1 LPTSP
6 DSTVSTSVPA
16 STPSNTPSSPFSFS
30 RETLQGLAAQV
41 LDLARAG
48 GASAAETEASE
59 GSGLSLGVRHGELE
73 TIEHNRDKGIA
84 VTVYLGQRRG
94 HASTSDFSPDALART
109 VEKALTIARFTAED
123 DCAGLADADLLARET
138 PDLDLF
144 HPWNIGVEDAVEL
157 ARACEGAALVVDPRI
172 TNSEGASLSSQVSH
186 FIYANSLGFSGGY
199 PGSRQSL
206 SCAVIA
212 EEDGAMQRDYWYTTA
227 RAAADMDTPESVGRR
242 AGERTVRRLNG
253 RKLATRQCP
262 VLFEAPIATG
272 LIASFVSAVSGGHLY
287 RKSSFLLDS
296 LGTKVFP
303 DFFQLRERPFLP
315 RGLSSAPFDSEGV
328 ATRERDVVKDGVL
341 RGYFLGSYSARK
353 LGMKSTGNAGG
364 NHNLIVPP
372 TGEDFT
378 ALLKK
383 MDTGLLVT
391 ELLGHGLNMV
401 TGDYSRGAAGFW
413 VENGEI
419 AYPVE
424 EITVAGNLKSMF
436 QGIVALGT
444 DLETRGSR
452 QVGSILIDHMTVAG
466 D

>member
-1 LPTSP
+1 MS
-6 DSTVSTSVPA
+6 SSSN
-16 STPSNTPSSPFSFS
+16 PSNPFSYS
-30 RETLQGLAAQV
+30 PESLRGLAAQA
-41 LDLARAG
+41 LDLATRT
-48 GASAAETEASE
+48 GATAAEAEVSE
-59 GSGLSLGVRHGELE
+59 GSGLTVGVRNGELE
-73 TIEHNRDKGIA
+73 TIEHNRDKGIGI
-84 VTVYLGQRRG
+84 TVYLGQRRG
-94 HASTSDFSPDALART
+94 HASTSDFSGDALARA
-109 VEKALTIARFTAED
+109 VEKAISIARYTAED
-123 DCAGLADADLLARET
+123 DCAGLADPDLLAKDI

-144 HPWNIGVEDAVEL
+144 HPWGVSVEDAMEL
-157 ARACEGAALVVDPRI
+157 ARACEASALAVDPRI
-172 TNSEGASLSSQVSH
+172 TNSEGGSLSSQASH
-186 FIYANSLGFSGGY
+186 FVYANTLGFSGGY
-199 PGSRQSL
+199 PSSRQSL

-227 RAAADMDTPESVGRR
+227 RAATDMDAPDGVGRR

-253 RKLATRQCP
+253 RKLSTRQCP

-296 LGTKVFP
+296 LGQQLFP
-303 DFFQLRERPFLP
+303 DFFQLQERPFLP
-315 RGLSSAPFDSEGV
+315 RGLSSSPFDSEGV
-328 ATRERDVVKDGVL
+328 ATRNRDVVKDGVL
-341 RGYFLGSYSARK
+341 QGYFLGSYSARK
-353 LGMKSTGNAGG
+353 LGMRSTGNAGG

-372 TGEDFT
+372 TGEDFP

-413 VENGEI
+413 VENGVI

-424 EITVAGNLKSMF
+424 EITVAGNLRDMF
-436 QGIVALGT
+436 MGIVALGT
-444 DLETRGSR
+444 DVETRGSR
-452 QVGSILIDHMTVAG
+452 RVGSVLIDRMTVAG